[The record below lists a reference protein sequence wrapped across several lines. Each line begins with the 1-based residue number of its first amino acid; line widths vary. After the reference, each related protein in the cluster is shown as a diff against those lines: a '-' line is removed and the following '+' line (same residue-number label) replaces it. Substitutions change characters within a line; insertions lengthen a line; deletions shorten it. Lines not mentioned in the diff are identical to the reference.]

1 MNRSLYFAAFLAG
14 LACLTWVG
22 AGYLPSHP
30 WALAMTAL
38 IAAVYLAGAF
48 ELQRLR
54 RSGSTLARALAQLN
68 EPPAALDRWLDTID
82 PALHHAVR
90 LRIDGQRVALPGPAL
105 TPYLAG
111 LLVLLGMLGT
121 FLGMVATLKGTALAL
136 DGATNVEAMRTVL
149 SAPVKG
155 LGFAFG
161 TSVAGVAASAMLGL
175 MSALCRRERLQ
186 ATQQLDAKVATVL
199 FPYSRAHQRD
209 ESFRLLQRQAETMPA
224 LVDALQAMTAA
235 LQRQSQEQAARLAS
249 GQEDFHRRTESAYT
263 ALAASVERSLKDSLA
278 ETARAAG
285 AAVPPMVE
293 AAMAGIARQTS
304 ALHEDVSHTVARQ
317 LDGLSERFET
327 GAAALAQG
335 WQTALSGQQQGSEA
349 LLAQLRET
357 LSRFAETFEQR
368 SAAWLESAGTAQ
380 AAAQREA
387 AEREQQRL
395 AQWASSLQAMAA
407 SLQHE
412 WQQAG
417 AHTLSQQQ
425 QICRT
430 LEDTARDMSAR
441 AQAHARDTIAEI
453 ARLVQA
459 ASEAPR
465 AAAEVIGE
473 LRQHLS
479 EAMQRDNALLD
490 ERNRLLSTLDTLLGT
505 LNHAATEQRAA
516 IDALVASSAA
526 QLEGAGARLAGT
538 LEASADKVAA
548 TAAQVTAGAA
558 EVASLGEAFGFAV
571 RLFSESSDKLMAQLG
586 GIEGALGQTLARSDE
601 QLAYYVAQARELI
614 ELSIVSQKQ
623 IIDDLQRVSMQHA
636 PATAEA

>member
-136 DGATNVEAMRTVL
+136 DGATSVEAMRTVL

-224 LVDALQAMTAA
+224 LVDALQAMMAA
-235 LQRQSQEQAARLAS
+235 LQRQSQEQAARLATS
-249 GQEDFHRRTESAYT
+249 QEDFHRRTESAYT

-285 AAVPPMVE
+285 ATVPPMIE
-293 AAMAGIARQTS
+293 AAMAGIASQTN
-304 ALHEDVSHTVARQ
+304 ALHESVSQTVARQ
-317 LDGLSERFET
+317 LDGLSTRFEA
-327 GAAALAQG
+327 GAAAM
-335 WQTALSGQQQGSEA
+335 
-349 LLAQLRET
+349 
-357 LSRFAETFEQR
+357 AETFDRR
-368 SAAWLESAGTAQ
+368 SAAWLESVG
-380 AAAQREA
+380 AAQRAAQAEA

-395 AQWASSLQAMAA
+395 AQWASSLQAMAT

-417 AHTLSQQQ
+417 AHTLGQQQ

-430 LEDTARDMSAR
+430 LEDTARDMTAR

-614 ELSIVSQKQ
+614 ELTIVSQKQ